1 VLGLLLNPTH
11 KIMGSKSLVL
21 ASTATKKAIY
31 HVNARTKVV
40 PQIALQEVMLVLN
53 VERKGIFQE
62 SVRTKTLRMRV
73 LSLQAKAKPSSAAV

>member
-1 VLGLLLNPTH
+1 
-11 KIMGSKSLVL
+11 
-21 ASTATKKAIY
+21 
-31 HVNARTKVV
+31 VNARTKVV
-40 PQIALQEVMLVLN
+40 PQTALQEVMLVLN

>member
-1 VLGLLLNPTH
+1 
-11 KIMGSKSLVL
+11 MGSKSLVL

-31 HVNARTKVV
+31 HVNARTKVA

-62 SVRTKTLRMRV
+62 SVQTKTHKMRV
-73 LSLQAKAKPSSAAV
+73 LSLQAKVKPSTAAV

>member
-1 VLGLLLNPTH
+1 
-11 KIMGSKSLVL
+11 MGSKSLVL

-31 HVNARTKVV
+31 HVNARTKVA
-40 PQIALQEVMLVLN
+40 PQTALQEVMLVLN

-73 LSLQAKAKPSSAAV
+73 LSLQAKAKPSTAAV